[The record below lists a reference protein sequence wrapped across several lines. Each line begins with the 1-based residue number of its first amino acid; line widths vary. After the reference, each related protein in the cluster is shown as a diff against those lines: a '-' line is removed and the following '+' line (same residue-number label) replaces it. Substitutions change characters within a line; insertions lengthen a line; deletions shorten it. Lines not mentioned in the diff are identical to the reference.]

1 MQSYLQSIIV
11 NLLEEV
17 ASKGTIASLVSSVN
31 EYINNKSNMKDTV
44 KSEHDCRQ
52 LVKDLRKQLVEVK
65 REKEEQITKLDEDV
79 AHCKDQL
86 QELKART
93 GLLNKY
99 IKKQSDVKVQCS
111 QRQQQ
116 NKESDLYNE
125 RERLKQEL
133 AEEKRAHAEI
143 ENYLK
148 KHIEDLDGK
157 VEYWMSKYEED
168 LEMKTTKVQETNSES
183 VHHFYSQ
190 AGGTSYNMEQ
200 AMRAFT
206 LRDMEIKD

>member
-1 MQSYLQSIIV
+1 MLY
-11 NLLEEV
+11 
-17 ASKGTIASLVSSVN
+17 
-31 EYINNKSNMKDTV
+31 
-44 KSEHDCRQ
+44 
-52 LVKDLRKQLVEVK
+52 RKFE
-65 REKEEQITKLDEDV
+65 KLDEDV

-148 KHIEDLDGK
+148 KHIEDLDSK

-168 LEMKTTKVQETNSES
+168 LEMKTTEVQETKSAKAAGLQKLDEL
-183 VHHFYSQ
+183 SQ
-190 AGGTSYNMEQ
+190 TVNKI
-200 AMRAFT
+200 R
-206 LRDMEIKD
+206 

>member
-1 MQSYLQSIIV
+1 M
-11 NLLEEV
+11 E
-17 ASKGTIASLVSSVN
+17 
-31 EYINNKSNMKDTV
+31 DTV

-86 QELKART
+86 QELKACT

-143 ENYLK
+143 ENYMYLK
-148 KHIEDLDGK
+148 KHIE
-157 VEYWMSKYEED
+157 
-168 LEMKTTKVQETNSES
+168 
-183 VHHFYSQ
+183 
-190 AGGTSYNMEQ
+190 
-200 AMRAFT
+200 
-206 LRDMEIKD
+206 

>member
-1 MQSYLQSIIV
+1 M
-11 NLLEEV
+11 
-17 ASKGTIASLVSSVN
+17 ASKSPQILLHFLIHIDVL
-31 EYINNKSNMKDTV
+31 KL
-44 KSEHDCRQ
+44 CR
-52 LVKDLRKQLVEVK
+52 KFE
-65 REKEEQITKLDEDV
+65 
-79 AHCKDQL
+79 
-86 QELKART
+86 
-93 GLLNKY
+93 
-99 IKKQSDVKVQCS
+99 VKVQCS

-168 LEMKTTKVQETNSES
+168 LEMKTTEVQETKSAKAAGLQKLDEL
-183 VHHFYSQ
+183 SQ
-190 AGGTSYNMEQ
+190 TVNKI
-200 AMRAFT
+200 R
-206 LRDMEIKD
+206 

>member
-1 MQSYLQSIIV
+1 
-11 NLLEEV
+11 
-17 ASKGTIASLVSSVN
+17 
-31 EYINNKSNMKDTV
+31 MKDTV

-86 QELKART
+86 QELK
-93 GLLNKY
+93 
-99 IKKQSDVKVQCS
+99 VKVQCS

-168 LEMKTTKVQETNSES
+168 LEMKTTKVQETNER
-183 VHHFYSQ
+183 H
-190 AGGTSYNMEQ
+190 GDKG
-200 AMRAFT
+200 
-206 LRDMEIKD
+206 LR

>member
-1 MQSYLQSIIV
+1 MHDHF
-11 NLLEEV
+11 
-17 ASKGTIASLVSSVN
+17 KVSFN
-31 EYINNKSNMKDTV
+31 
-44 KSEHDCRQ
+44 EHDCRQ

-93 GLLNKY
+93 ELLNKY

-133 AEEKRAHAEI
+133 AKEKRAHAEI

-157 VEYWMSKYEED
+157 V
-168 LEMKTTKVQETNSES
+168 
-183 VHHFYSQ
+183 
-190 AGGTSYNMEQ
+190 
-200 AMRAFT
+200 
-206 LRDMEIKD
+206 